1 MALNSSDR
9 QSESVLCTSYE
20 RGTNKNKNINIL
32 IREFLPKGKSMN
44 RKEKKI
50 LDYPSA
56 KKYYFDNTTA

>member
-1 MALNSSDR
+1 MFYK
-9 QSESVLCTSYE
+9 C
-20 RGTNKNKNINIL
+20 GTNKKNVS

>member
-1 MALNSSDR
+1 MALNSSDQ

-20 RGTNKNKNINIL
+20 RGTNKNINVL

-56 KKYYFDNTTA
+56 KKYYFDNATA